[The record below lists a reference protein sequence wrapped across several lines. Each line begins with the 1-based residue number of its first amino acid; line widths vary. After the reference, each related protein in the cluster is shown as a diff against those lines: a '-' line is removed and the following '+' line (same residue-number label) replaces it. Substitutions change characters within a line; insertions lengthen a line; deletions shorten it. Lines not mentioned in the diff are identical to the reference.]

1 MLNNELVLDLL
12 RAESEL
18 EIVRLLDGAGLWTDD
33 SAWRPLGDNESN
45 YGIVNNQQ
53 GDAFGALVEKI
64 VNSIDARL
72 ELACLLAG
80 IDPTSED
87 APRTGR
93 EVVAR
98 FVEEADGELKDSDG
112 LLALW
117 GERGIDV
124 LAHARNIC
132 VVATGSR
139 DHTPPNIS
147 IIDKGVGQT
156 PSNFPTT
163 FMSLVSG
170 NKAKIP
176 FVTGKWNMGGTG
188 ALPFCS
194 KQHKF
199 QVVVSKRN
207 PLTLGPTVSDSDRN
221 WGCSVIR
228 QRPRREGD
236 RLAVFEY
243 LAPTDTEGVSM
254 VLECDLE
261 SLPLFPS
268 ESPDEAF
275 ARPTDSGTMIKLIE
289 YEWQTTGVTG
299 ASRSTVLQ
307 GKSLR
312 TQVDCRLAD
321 PLLPVRL
328 FEGRDYSSSSS
339 AVTIL
344 GVLNKLRHSDLVEPE
359 CPITAELN
367 ISGSRLPVEVNVFRS
382 KNEAGKKMRRVDHA
396 PYGVIL
402 TLNGQMHAHL
412 EPRWFANKAVDLS
425 YIKDSLLVVVDC
437 SYLTNEDVD
446 TLFMASRDRA
456 RDTELYQGILSDLA
470 DLLKHDPVLRETNN
484 RRREE
489 QIIEALADDKPLV
502 DVLKKMLKSSPLL
515 ASFLKLGG
523 KISAPFAGSGA
534 SSGSTGTF
542 SGQASPTFLRFVK
555 NSDTT
560 LKRTVE
566 AGSRSRFDFETDAQN
581 DYFSRVRMR
590 GTRAVIDA
598 ANNPVPGSWG
608 NLHDGFT
615 SFNLSPIPSS
625 EVGKTLVLKV
635 SWSDPIRTT
644 PLECSLELTV
654 TAPGKPKGSGTKGGR
669 KSTDSGRG
677 SSGSPDRLEM
687 PPIQDKSHHDDEDWT
702 DRTAMTVNLSD
713 GKADQFWYNRDNR
726 FLKDAQKR
734 SKSEPR
740 LLEHRFK
747 LGLALL
753 SLSLIDSLEN
763 SGATRADDEPEPE
776 YVPDTEEEV
785 ARVTAAVAP
794 VLLPM
799 IEGLASIDL
808 TDLEDDD

>member
-1 MLNNELVLDLL
+1 MLNNELVLNLL
-12 RAESEL
+12 RAESEV
-18 EIVRLLDGAGLWTDD
+18 EVVALLDGAGLWADD
-33 SAWRPLGDNESN
+33 SAWRPLGDSESN
-45 YGIVNNQQ
+45 YGIINNQQ

-80 IDPTSED
+80 IDPTTEE

-98 FVEEADGELKDSDG
+98 FIEEADGGLHDSDG

-117 GERGIDV
+117 EERGIDV
-124 LAHARNIC
+124 LAQARKIC

-139 DHTPPNIS
+139 DQTPNIS
-147 IIDKGVGQT
+147 IIDEGVGQT
-156 PSNFPTT
+156 PSNFPET
-163 FMSLVSG
+163 FMSLVRG

-199 QVVVSKRN
+199 QVVISKRN

-221 WGCSVIR
+221 WGCSVVR

-243 LAPTDTEGVSM
+243 LAPADTEGVFG

-268 ESPDEAF
+268 ESPDKAF
-275 ARPTDSGTMIKLIE
+275 ARPSDSGTMIKLIE
-289 YEWQTTGVTG
+289 YEWQKSGVTG
-299 ASRSTVLQ
+299 ASRSTVLA
-307 GKSLR
+307 GEGLR

-328 FEGRDYSSSSS
+328 FEGRDYGGSSS
-339 AVTIL
+339 AVTIS
-344 GVLNKLRHSDLVEPE
+344 GILNKLRKGDLVEPE

-367 ISGSRLPVEVNVFRS
+367 IRGSRLPVEVNVLR
-382 KNEAGKKMRRVDHA
+382 KNNDAGKAIRPNSHS

-402 TLNGQMHAHL
+402 ALNGQMHAHL

-425 YIKDSLLVVVDC
+425 YIKKSIVVVVDC
-437 SYLTNEDVD
+437 SSLANEDLD

-456 RDTELYQGILSDLA
+456 RDTELYQSILSGLA
-470 DLLKHDPVLRETNN
+470 DLLKHDRVLRETNN

-489 QIIEALADDKPLV
+489 EINEQLADDKPLV
-502 DVLKKMLKSSPLL
+502 DVLKKMMKSSPLL
-515 ASFLKLGG
+515 ANFLKLGG

-534 SSGSTGTF
+534 SSGSSGTF
-542 SGQASPTFLRFVK
+542 SGRATPTFLRFVK

-566 AGSRSRFDFETDAQN
+566 AGSRARIDFETDAQN

-590 GTRAVIDA
+590 GIRAVTDA
-598 ANNPVPGSWG
+598 TNSPVSGSWG

-615 SFNLSPIPSS
+615 SFNLMPIPLS

-635 SWSDPIRTT
+635 LWNDPTRTT

-654 TAPGKPKGSGTKGGR
+654 IAPGKPKGSGTKGGR
-669 KSTDSGRG
+669 KSADSGRG

-687 PPIQDKSHHDDEDWT
+687 PPIQDKSHDDDEDWT

-763 SGATRADDEPEPE
+763 SGAARAEDDVEAGQI
-776 YVPDTEEEV
+776 PDTEEEV
-785 ARVTAAVAP
+785 ARLTAAVAP

-799 IEGLASIDL
+799 IEGLASIDP
-808 TDLEDDD
+808 TDLDDDD